1 MVRRRQTGSNKIE
14 PAPKERG
21 RGSKAMTRYLA
32 MALVALAW
40 AGSASAQTYPT
51 QPIKLIVPFA
61 PGGGADILARVLGDP
76 LSKRLGVP
84 IVIENKPGAGATL
97 GADIVAK
104 SAPDGYTILLTTPGP
119 QITNPYLMPKLP
131 YDPDRD
137 LLPVVMLVK
146 AVNVLV
152 VTKDLPVK
160 SVAELIAYAKANPG
174 KLNFS
179 SSGVGA
185 SSHLSGELFKM
196 MAGIEIVHV
205 PYRGSGPSIQ
215 DILAGNI
222 QMSIDTVSTML
233 PHIQSGGM
241 RGLAVAGSER
251 NPTLPELP
259 TIAMTLPGF
268 DGDSIN
274 YITAPAGTPQPVVDR
289 LNKEFIAVLTDPD
302 VARRMVTA
310 GLTPV
315 AETQADLIGRVKGE
329 QAKWKKVIDQIA
341 K

>member
-1 MVRRRQTGSNKIE
+1 MKRTI
-14 PAPKERG
+14 
-21 RGSKAMTRYLA
+21 LA
-32 MALVALAW
+32 MAAVLLFFCVAP
-40 AGSASAQTYPT
+40 ASAQNYPQ
-51 QPIKLIVPFA
+51 QPIKLVVPFA
-61 PGGGADILARVLGDP
+61 PGGGADILARILQDP
-76 LSKRLGVP
+76 LAKRLGQP
-84 IVIENKPGAGATL
+84 IIIENKPGGGATI

-104 SAPDGYTILLTTPGP
+104 SPPDGYTILLTTPGP
-119 QITNPYLMPKLP
+119 QITNRYLMPKLP
-131 YDPDRD
+131 YDPDKD
-137 LLPVVMLVK
+137 LVPVVMLVK

-152 VTKDLPVK
+152 VTPGLPVK

-205 PYRGSGPSIQ
+205 PYRGSGPSIA
-215 DILAGNI
+215 DILSGNI

-241 RGLAVAGSER
+241 RALAVASIEK
-251 NPTLPELP
+251 NPTLPMLP
-259 TIAMTLPGF
+259 TIAETLPGF
-268 DGDSIN
+268 DGSSIN
-274 YITAPAGTPQPVVDR
+274 YISAPAGTPQPIVDR
-289 LNKEFIAVLTDPD
+289 LNKEFNTVLTDPD
-302 VARRMVTA
+302 VVQRMITA

-315 AETQADLIGRVKGE
+315 VETQADLIRRVKDE
-329 QAKWKKVIDQIA
+329 QVKWKKVIEQV